1 MDIAL
6 CDSGEDIQRLAEA
19 ALRSGTRIVAA
30 GGGDGTI
37 STVGA
42 ALAGTDAALGVL
54 PLGTLNH
61 FARDLG
67 IPLELEA
74 AAGNLLA
81 GRVVRVDVGEV
92 NGRVFLNNSSLGL
105 YPRVLRQRE
114 ITRERLGWGKW
125 PAFVWASLIMLR
137 RYPLL
142 EVCLHTGG
150 TKIRRRTPFV
160 FVGNNEYRIEGFDL
174 GARNRLDGGRLS
186 VYITR
191 DVGRLGLLRLAIR
204 ALTRRLRDEKDFDA
218 LFVEEVSIETPH
230 RRLRVSTDGEVTL
243 MSSPFRYRV
252 RRGAL
257 QVVVPLAG
265 AS

>member
-6 CDSGEDIQRLAEA
+6 CKSGEKLQRLAEA
-19 ALRSGTRIVAA
+19 ALRSGARIIAA

-42 ALAGTDAALGVL
+42 ALAGTSAALGVL

-74 AAGNLLA
+74 AADNLLA
-81 GRVVRVDVGEV
+81 GRVARVDVGEV

-105 YPRVLRQRE
+105 YPRIIRQRE
-114 ITRERLGWGKW
+114 ITREQLGWGKW

-142 EVCLHTGG
+142 EVCLHTCG
-150 TKIRRRTPFV
+150 TEMRRRTPFV
-160 FVGNNEYRIEGFDL
+160 FVGNNEYQIEGFDF
-174 GARNRLDGGRLS
+174 GARNRLDSGHLS
-186 VYITR
+186 VYIAR
-191 DVGRLGLLRLAIR
+191 DVGRLGLLRLAVR
-204 ALTRRLRDEKDFDA
+204 ALAHRLRDEKDFDA
-218 LFVEEVSIETPH
+218 LFVEEIAIETPR

-243 MSSPFRYRV
+243 MSPPFRYRV

-257 QVVVPLAG
+257 RVVVPLTAFP
-265 AS
+265 